1 MKDVENGLGVKWLRV
16 MVENKICGIY
26 EIKSLTKKQRKKY
39 KRTAIEISK
48 ELKNDPQNCEYVR
61 NDVMEEVV
69 KNCRG
74 VKQCS
79 DGIKKLDKE
88 KQRQNFRQLLG
99 FKENEVFESKEY
111 SIVKQIK
118 KVFNR

>member
-16 MVENKICGIY
+16 MVENNICGIY
-26 EIKSLTKKQRKKY
+26 EIKSLSKKQRRRY

-48 ELKNDPQNCEYVR
+48 ELKNDPPNYEYVR

-79 DGIKKLDKE
+79 DGIK
-88 KQRQNFRQLLG
+88 N
-99 FKENEVFESKEY
+99 
-111 SIVKQIK
+111 
-118 KVFNR
+118 